1 MVIIRPERSADVEAI
16 RSVTAAAFRSVEHSA
31 PPVEPG
37 GDPGEAVLV
46 AWLRDDVGWIPE
58 LSLVAVDGGLVVGH
72 VVASRAY
79 VDDQPALGLGPL
91 SVRPDRQRSGIGA
104 ALMHAVLGA
113 ADALGDPLVGLVGEP
128 AFYSRFG
135 FVPAESTGVTAP
147 DPSWGDYFQVRTLS
161 RYDGQTGRFQ
171 YAAPFDRL

>member
-1 MVIIRPERSADVEAI
+1 M
-16 RSVTAAAFRSVEHSA
+16 
-31 PPVEPG
+31 
-37 GDPGEAVLV
+37 LV

-58 LSLVAVDGGLVVGH
+58 LSLVAVEGGIVVGH

-135 FVPAESTGVTAP
+135 FVPAESTGVIAP

-171 YAAPFDRL
+171 YAGPFDRL